1 MVRASKAPGEK
12 TKLHNKAIRIGFYY
26 FYLCL
31 CLVSE
36 CHVCESA
43 VGVTKGVRSLGAGV
57 TDSCEL
63 LEAGTGKRT
72 WILCTI
78 RTHFV

>member
-1 MVRASKAPGEK
+1 MVRAHKAPGEK
-12 TKLHNKAIRIGFYY
+12 TKLQNKVIRIGFYY

-43 VGVTKGVRSLGAGV
+43 VGVT
-57 TDSCEL
+57 
-63 LEAGTGKRT
+63 
-72 WILCTI
+72 
-78 RTHFV
+78 